1 MIITLLLI
9 LIFILFIGIG
19 GILWVEYEYSKD
31 MEEIEKEHNER
42 LKEILE
48 TGLKNLEEI
57 CKEKEE

>member
-9 LIFILFIGIG
+9 LMFIFIGIG

-31 MEEIEKEHNER
+31 MEEIDKEHNER

>member
-9 LIFILFIGIG
+9 LVFIFIGIG

-31 MEEIEKEHNER
+31 MEEIDKEHNER

>member
-9 LIFILFIGIG
+9 LVFIFIGIG

-31 MEEIEKEHNER
+31 MEEIEKKHNER

>member
-9 LIFILFIGIG
+9 LAFIFIGIG

-31 MEEIEKEHNER
+31 MEEIEKKHNER

>member
-9 LIFILFIGIG
+9 LIFIFIGIG